1 MSLNHRFLAIVYAI
15 LSLVSVLFL
24 VLEKR
29 FSVEAITGFWIVPA
43 PAVLALAVTLVQWY
57 NARTRPAEDAAK
69 KHA

>member
-1 MSLNHRFLAIVYAI
+1 MSLNHRFLAIVYAL

-43 PAVLALAVTLVQWY
+43 PSVLALAVTLVQWY
-57 NARTRPAEDAAK
+57 HARTRPAVDAAK